1 MSLQDNEMPTVTLGV
16 TEREANLILNALT
29 TMPWRDSNEL
39 INKLAQQLQSSSS
52 GEEPLSE

>member
-1 MSLQDNEMPTVTLGV
+1 MSLQDKEMPTVTLEV

-29 TMPWRDSNEL
+29 TMPWRDSNEI

-52 GEEPLSE
+52 EEPSSE